1 MTQADTNKLK
11 IDFVGGASKHRR
23 QFGGGRNQPL
33 ARAIGISGDAPSV
46 IDATAGTGSD
56 GWVLA
61 SLGCTMIW
69 IERDTEVHRQL
80 AIALSAALDNPDTQ
94 EIAARVKLVH
104 ADASD
109 YIGALHADDCP
120 EVIYMDPMYPHKSKS
135 AASRGPMQALQKLLG
150 PDTDSE
156 RLLKAALSQAK
167 KRVAVKRPKSASP
180 VADLKPSGSVLSPN
194 TRYDIYGGA
203 LLGEINNN

>member
-1 MTQADTNKLK
+1 MNDKATELN

-33 ARAIGISGDAPSV
+33 ARAIGVSGEAPYV

-61 SLGCTMIW
+61 CLGCRMLW
-69 IERDTEVHRQL
+69 IERNVDVHRQL
-80 AIALSAALDNPDTQ
+80 DTALAAAKANPETA
-94 EIAARVKLVH
+94 EIAARVTLVH
-104 ADASD
+104 ADSSD
-109 YIGALHADDCP
+109 YINALSEADRPD
-120 EVIYMDPMYPHKSKS
+120 VIYMDPMYPHKAKS
-135 AASRGPMQALQKLLG
+135 AASRGSMQALQKLLG

-156 RLLKAALSQAK
+156 KLLAAALAKAK
-167 KRVAVKRPKSASP
+167 KRVAVKRPRKADP
-180 VADLKPSGSVLSPN
+180 VTGPKPSGAVPSPN

-203 LLGEINNN
+203 LLSS

>member
-1 MTQADTNKLK
+1 MNATTSDQLK

-33 ARAIGISGDAPSV
+33 ARAIGISGEAPTV

-61 SLGCTMIW
+61 TLGCHMTW
-69 IERDTEVHRQL
+69 VERNATVHQQL
-80 AIALSAALDNPDTQ
+80 SEALAKALEHPDTHD
-94 EIAARVKLVH
+94 IAARIQLVH

-109 YIGALHADDCP
+109 YILSLEEEQRPD
-120 EVIYMDPMYPHKSKS
+120 VIYMDPMYPHKTKS

-156 RLLKAALSQAK
+156 KLLAAALGKAK
-167 KRVAVKRPKSASP
+167 KRVAVKRPKGADP
-180 VADLKPSGSVLSPN
+180 VAGPKPSGAVPSPN
-194 TRYDIYGGA
+194 TRYDIYGGS
-203 LLGEINNN
+203 LLSSDT